1 MLYNKLKKEILKWG
15 VGILE
20 KNPYLNIEHLN
31 LFIMAANGKTL
42 EYLIKEGLVRVSAE
56 DTDYVIIKT
65 FTNPRGTQSTAAQ
78 TSEYAVK
85 LSDFLAA
92 LEESADIAAVQAALT
107 AHINDATDAHDA
119 SAVSYVNIT
128 SGLTAVNL
136 QAAVDEVDGALD
148 TLKGRVDAIVSNMYV
163 DNVTALAGGLIAGQL
178 YSTPTGEVRIVI

>member
-1 MLYNKLKKEILKWG
+1 MG
-15 VGILE
+15 VGILG
-20 KNPYLNIEHLN
+20 KNPYLISEHLN

-56 DTDYVIIKT
+56 NTDYVIIKT
-65 FTNPRGTQSTAAQ
+65 FTNSRGTQSTAAQ

-107 AHINDATDAHDA
+107 AHINDTTDAHDA
-119 SAVSYVNIT
+119 SAVSYVNTT
-128 SGLTAVNL
+128 SGLTAVDL
-136 QAAVDEVDGALD
+136 QAAVDEIDGAFD
-148 TLKGRVDAIVSNMYV
+148 TLKGRVDAIATNVYI
-163 DNVTALAGGLIAGQL
+163 DNIAAQSGGLVAGQY

>member
-1 MLYNKLKKEILKWG
+1 
-15 VGILE
+15 
-20 KNPYLNIEHLN
+20 
-31 LFIMAANGKTL
+31 MAANGKTL

-56 DTDYVIIKT
+56 NTDYVIIKT

-107 AHINDATDAHDA
+107 AHINDTTDAHDA
-119 SAVSYVNIT
+119 SAVSYMNTT
-128 SGLTAVNL
+128 SGLTAVDL

-148 TLKGRVDAIVSNMYV
+148 TLKGRVDAIATNVYI
-163 DNVTALAGGLIAGQL
+163 DNAAALLGGLVAGQL